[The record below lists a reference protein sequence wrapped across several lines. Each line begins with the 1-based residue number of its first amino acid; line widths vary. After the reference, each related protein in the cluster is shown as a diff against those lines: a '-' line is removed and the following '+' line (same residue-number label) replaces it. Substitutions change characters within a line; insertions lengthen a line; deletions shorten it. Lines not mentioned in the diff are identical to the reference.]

1 MSTLLDMKNIT
12 KSFPGVKALECV
24 DFTLE
29 AGEIHCLIGANGAGK
44 STLMKILSGVYEKDG
59 GTITFEGKDVQ
70 IKSPSDSQMLGIST
84 IHQELSL
91 VEELSVAENIFLGK
105 YNKKGN
111 GFINWNKLNRKAAD
125 ILKQLEEEI
134 PSTTTVS
141 ELSMGKKQMVE
152 IAKAIAIDT
161 KVLIMDEPSTALSED
176 EVIKLF
182 KVIREVKKQGI
193 TIVYI
198 SHKLNELYQ
207 IGERVTVLRNGK
219 NVYADDLEKITQS
232 ELIQHITGREILK
245 MEKKTTASK
254 KDIYL
259 KVENFTNHK
268 LNQVS
273 FELGKGE
280 VLGLYGLVGS
290 GRTELLRALYGADPV
305 VSGNVELDKK
315 KVNITSP
322 KHAVELG
329 MGMVPENR
337 KTEGVFLDLPIDEN
351 VALPSLDNHAR
362 FMFIKGRK
370 VNQLVNNNIK
380 KMNVKANNAQVMVRN
395 LSGGN
400 QQKIIISKWLMH
412 ESKIMLFDEPTQG
425 IDVGAKDEIYQI
437 IESLTKE
444 KGTSVIVASSEIDE
458 LLTICNRVL
467 VMYEGEVIDE
477 FIDPVNN
484 KSEIMNAA
492 VSGE

>member
-1 MSTLLDMKNIT
+1 MSTLLDMKDIT
-12 KSFPGVKALECV
+12 KGFPGVKALEDV
-24 DFTLE
+24 DFSLE
-29 AGEIHCLIGANGAGK
+29 VGEIHCLIGANGAGK
-44 STLMKILSGVYEKDG
+44 STLMKILSGVYEKDT
-59 GTITFEGKDVQ
+59 GTITLEGKEVQ
-70 IKSPSDSQMLGIST
+70 IKSPLDSQMLGIST

-91 VEELSVAENIFLGK
+91 VEGLSVAENIFLGK
-105 YNKKGN
+105 YNKEGN
-111 GFINWNKLNRKAAD
+111 GFINWKKLNKEAAN

-134 PSTTTVS
+134 SPTTIVS
-141 ELSMGKKQMVE
+141 DLSMGKKQMVE

-161 KVLIMDEPSTALSED
+161 KILIMDEPSTALSED

-182 KVIREVKKQGI
+182 KVIREVKRQGI

-198 SHKLNELYQ
+198 SHKLNELYK
-207 IGERVTVLRNGK
+207 IGDRVTVLRNGK
-219 NVYADDLEKITQS
+219 RVYASNMESITQT
-232 ELIQHITGREILK
+232 ELIQHITGRKILK
-245 MEKKTTASK
+245 TEKKKVSPK
-254 KDIYL
+254 KESYL
-259 KVENFTNHK
+259 KVDKFTNHK
-268 LNQVS
+268 LHQVS

-290 GRTELLRALYGADPV
+290 GRTELLRALYGADALT
-305 VSGNVELDKK
+305 SGCVEFNNKK
-315 KVNITSP
+315 FNITSP
-322 KHAVELG
+322 KQAVELG
-329 MGMVPENR
+329 IGLVPENR

-351 VALPSLDNHAR
+351 VALPSLDKHSR
-362 FMFIKGRK
+362 FMFIKRGK
-370 VNQLVNNNIK
+370 IKQLVNENIN
-380 KMNVKANNAQVMVRN
+380 KMNVKANNAQAMVRN

-400 QQKIIISKWLMH
+400 QQKVIISKWLMH

-444 KGTSVIVASSEIDE
+444 KGTSIIVASSEIDE
-458 LLTICNRVL
+458 LLAISDRVL

-477 FIDPVNN
+477 FTDPANN

>member
-1 MSTLLDMKNIT
+1 
-12 KSFPGVKALECV
+12 
-24 DFTLE
+24 
-29 AGEIHCLIGANGAGK
+29 
-44 STLMKILSGVYEKDG
+44 
-59 GTITFEGKDVQ
+59 
-70 IKSPSDSQMLGIST
+70 
-84 IHQELSL
+84 
-91 VEELSVAENIFLGK
+91 
-105 YNKKGN
+105 
-111 GFINWNKLNRKAAD
+111 
-125 ILKQLEEEI
+125 
-134 PSTTTVS
+134 
-141 ELSMGKKQMVE
+141 
-152 IAKAIAIDT
+152 
-161 KVLIMDEPSTALSED
+161 
-176 EVIKLF
+176 
-182 KVIREVKKQGI
+182 
-193 TIVYI
+193 
-198 SHKLNELYQ
+198 
-207 IGERVTVLRNGK
+207 
-219 NVYADDLEKITQS
+219 
-232 ELIQHITGREILK
+232 
-245 MEKKTTASK
+245 
-254 KDIYL
+254 
-259 KVENFTNHK
+259 
-268 LNQVS
+268 
-273 FELGKGE
+273 
-280 VLGLYGLVGS
+280 
-290 GRTELLRALYGADPV
+290 
-305 VSGNVELDKK
+305 
-315 KVNITSP
+315 ITSP

-380 KMNVKANNAQVMVRN
+380 KMNVKENNAQVMVRN

-400 QQKIIISKWLMH
+400 QHKIIISKWLMH
-412 ESKIMLFDEPTQG
+412 ESKIMLLDEPTQG